1 LIQRD
6 SGTSLLEIHITDSF
20 NHLLSSSAFT
30 LTLNQPPSFTLPLQ
44 DHILALGST
53 LTYALF
59 PFLDPDAT
67 P

>member
-6 SGTSLLEIHITDSF
+6 SGILLLEIHLTDSF
-20 NHLLSSSAFT
+20 HNLLSSSAFT

-44 DHILALGST
+44 DHTLALGST
-53 LTYALF
+53 LTYLLP
-59 PFLDPDAT
+59 PFLDPDDT